1 LISFFIKNK
10 NNKSRLK
17 NFESFRIGKLHR
29 KKIKIFRSSILD
41 DSLKIS
47 SYYLSDKHILEFE
60 FFHEEGSGLGPTLE
74 YYSLIA
80 QEIKKDANEILRI
93 TDDGTLFP
101 RPKQITNKDIE
112 IFEFIGLIIARAILD
127 ERILDMPLN
136 PVFWK
141 LILKQKVDFSD
152 FKRIEKKMGEIIM
165 GFQALV
171 LQKNEILASEVW
183 NLEEKREKINDLKYN
198 VFFFNLFIIIFKC
211 CLYFN
216 C

>member
-1 LISFFIKNK
+1 M
-10 NNKSRLK
+10 
-17 NFESFRIGKLHR
+17 HR

-80 QEIKKDANEILRI
+80 QEIKKDANQILRI
-93 TDDGTLFP
+93 TDDGALFP
-101 RPKQITNKDIE
+101 KPKQITSKDLE
-112 IFEFIGLIIARAILD
+112 LFEFIGLIIARAILD
-127 ERILDMPLN
+127 ERILDLPLN

-152 FKRIEKKMGEIIM
+152 FKRIEKKMGEIVM

-171 LQKNEILASEVW
+171 IQKNDILDSADW
-183 NLEEKREKINDLKYN
+183 AFDEKMNKINALRYN
-198 VFFFNLFIIIFKC
+198 VH
-211 CLYFN
+211 
-216 C
+216 

>member
-1 LISFFIKNK
+1 M
-10 NNKSRLK
+10 
-17 NFESFRIGKLHR
+17 HR
-29 KKIKIFRSSILD
+29 KKIKIFRNSILD
-41 DSLKIS
+41 DSLKIT

-80 QEIKKDANEILRI
+80 QEIKKDASGILRI

-101 RPKQITNKDIE
+101 RPKQTTAKDLE

-127 ERILDMPLN
+127 ERILDLPLN

-141 LILKQKVDFSD
+141 LILNQKVDFSD
-152 FKRIEKKMGEIIM
+152 FKKIEKKMGEIIL

-171 LQKNEILASEVW
+171 MQKIEILNDEIMSSEEKNEKILE
-183 NLEEKREKINDLKYN
+183 LKYN
-198 VFFFNLFIIIFKC
+198 VSLLFYLTNHEIN
-211 CLYFN
+211 Y
-216 C
+216 